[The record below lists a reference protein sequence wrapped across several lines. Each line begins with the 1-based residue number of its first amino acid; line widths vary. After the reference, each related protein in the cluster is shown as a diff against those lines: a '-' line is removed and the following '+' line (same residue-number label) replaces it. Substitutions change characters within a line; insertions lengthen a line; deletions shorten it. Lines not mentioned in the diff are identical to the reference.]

1 MLLQSTTQMKWS
13 NADNKVAGIHWS
25 EELKLI
31 WLFVEII
38 DQAKLWGMCL
48 VKSLLFIMI
57 IIKMITTLFIV
68 YREYFIAEVSCK

>member
-1 MLLQSTTQMKWS
+1 MLLQSTTQSKWS

-25 EELKLI
+25 EELKLV

-38 DQAKLWGMCL
+38 DQPKLWGMCL

-57 IIKMITTLFIV
+57 IMKMITTLFIV
-68 YREYFIAEVSCK
+68 YRECFTAEVSCK